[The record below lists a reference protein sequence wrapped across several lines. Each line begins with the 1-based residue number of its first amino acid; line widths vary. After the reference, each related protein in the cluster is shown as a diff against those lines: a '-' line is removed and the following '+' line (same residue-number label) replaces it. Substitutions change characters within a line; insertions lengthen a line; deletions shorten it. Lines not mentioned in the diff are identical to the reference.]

1 MVENFPKIAGLILT
15 LKSINPFIKLLTLRS
30 VNIYFS
36 FKIKLRNWTT
46 RTSPNFDHDRQETI
60 WSDYQLSVESKLW
73 SH

>member
-36 FKIKLRNWTT
+36 FKIKLRN
-46 RTSPNFDHDRQETI
+46 
-60 WSDYQLSVESKLW
+60 
-73 SH
+73 